1 MGSPGSGVA
10 LEPGSPQDPG
20 HPSLDPLRSRL
31 PRGQGGVRFHEY
43 MKERPEAPVFF
54 ETRRLFSRT
63 PIRSG
68 KASLSKEKTMDPSV
82 IFGIAGVIGA
92 GALLSSLR
100 ILWEYERGVIF
111 RLGKLTRAKGPGLIF
126 LVPYGVERMR
136 KMDLR
141 IVALDIPP
149 QDTITK
155 DNVSVTVNAVVYF
168 RVADPAKA
176 VVEIEDY
183 YFATSQLAQ
192 TTLRSVIGQ
201 SELDE
206 LLAERE
212 QINEIVRRIIDV
224 GTDPWGIDVTGVEI
238 KDIDLPKEMKRAMAK
253 QAEAER
259 ERRGKVIAAEGEY
272 QASKKLALAA
282 NVIEKH
288 PVAVQLRF
296 MQTAVE
302 IAAENN
308 STTVFPIPMELMGN
322 IARGSTK
329 PLTPEEIK
337 ELETGD
343 EAELTLPEGADTQ
356 LLAETAKSI
365 LGIGSGAEQE
375 KEKVPAE
382 KSDAEDETE

>member
-1 MGSPGSGVA
+1 VDTRASIAVVKPLLPGIVTQETTVPGGMSPPA
-10 LEPGSPQDPG
+10 
-20 HPSLDPLRSRL
+20 R
-31 PRGQGGVRFHEY
+31 
-43 MKERPEAPVFF
+43 ERPQLE
-54 ETRRLFSRT
+54 E
-63 PIRSG
+63 I
-68 KASLSKEKTMDPSV
+68 TMDPAA
-82 IFGIAGVIGA
+82 IFVPLAAFGL
-92 GALLSSLR
+92 GALFTSLR

-126 LVPYGVERMR
+126 LVPFGVERMR

-155 DNVSVTVNAVVYF
+155 DNVSLSVNAVVYF

-212 QINEIVRRIIDV
+212 QINEIVREIIDQ
-224 GTDPWGIDVTGVEI
+224 GTDPWGVEVTGVEI

-308 STTVFPIPMELMGN
+308 STTVFPIPMELFGTLS
-322 IARGSTK
+322 RGVPPKGMTE
-329 PLTPEEIK
+329 EEIAA
-337 ELETGD
+337 LEAADAEG
-343 EAELTLPEGADTQ
+343 EALPGGEETQ
-356 LLAETAKSI
+356 LLAETARSI
-365 LGIGSGAEQE
+365 LGLGSGRK
-375 KEKVPAE
+375 KEGVEVGKE
-382 KSDAEDETE
+382 EEGEEEGRG

>member
-1 MGSPGSGVA
+1 
-10 LEPGSPQDPG
+10 
-20 HPSLDPLRSRL
+20 
-31 PRGQGGVRFHEY
+31 
-43 MKERPEAPVFF
+43 
-54 ETRRLFSRT
+54 
-63 PIRSG
+63 
-68 KASLSKEKTMDPSV
+68 MDPAT
-82 IFGIAGVIGA
+82 IFIPLAAVGLGA
-92 GALLSSLR
+92 IFTSLR

-126 LVPYGVERMR
+126 LVPFGVERMR

-212 QINEIVRRIIDV
+212 QINEIVRGIIDQ
-224 GTDPWGIDVTGVEI
+224 GTDPWGIEVTGVEI

-282 NVIEKH
+282 NVIEQH
-288 PVAVQLRF
+288 PVAIQLRF

-308 STTVFPIPMELMGN
+308 STTVFPIPMELFGA
-322 IARGSTK
+322 ILKGPGST
-329 PLTPEEIK
+329 PAMTEE
-337 ELETGD
+337 EVAALEASSLED
-343 EAELTLPEGADTQ
+343 LPVAEENQ
-356 LLAETAKSI
+356 SHLLAETARSI
-365 LGIGSGAEQE
+365 LGLGTGAK
-375 KEKVPAE
+375 KEKVAAE
-382 KSDAEDETE
+382 KEDGAEED

>member
-1 MGSPGSGVA
+1 
-10 LEPGSPQDPG
+10 
-20 HPSLDPLRSRL
+20 
-31 PRGQGGVRFHEY
+31 
-43 MKERPEAPVFF
+43 
-54 ETRRLFSRT
+54 
-63 PIRSG
+63 
-68 KASLSKEKTMDPSV
+68 MDPAT
-82 IFGIAGVIGA
+82 ILIPL
-92 GALLSSLR
+92 GALLVGGVLTSLR
-100 ILWEYERGVIF
+100 VLWEYERGVIF

-126 LVPYGVERMR
+126 LVPFGIERLR

-155 DNVSVTVNAVVYF
+155 DNVSLSVNAVVYF

-176 VVEIEDY
+176 VVEIQDY

-212 QINEIVRRIIDV
+212 QINEIVRGIIDQ

-259 ERRGKVIAAEGEY
+259 ERRGEVIAAEGEY

-308 STTVFPIPMELMGN
+308 STMVFPIPIDLFGAIKAPSQSMTAEEVAAYEAAG
-322 IARGSTK
+322 
-329 PLTPEEIK
+329 PEDV
-337 ELETGD
+337 LS
-343 EAELTLPEGADTQ
+343 EAAETQ
-356 LLAETAKSI
+356 LLAEAAKSLLE
-365 LGIGSGAEQE
+365 LGASS

-382 KSDAEDETE
+382 KDQE

>member
-1 MGSPGSGVA
+1 
-10 LEPGSPQDPG
+10 
-20 HPSLDPLRSRL
+20 
-31 PRGQGGVRFHEY
+31 
-43 MKERPEAPVFF
+43 
-54 ETRRLFSRT
+54 
-63 PIRSG
+63 
-68 KASLSKEKTMDPSV
+68 MDPST
-82 IFGIAGVIGA
+82 IFVPLAAFGL
-92 GALLSSLR
+92 GALFTSLR

-126 LVPYGVERMR
+126 LVPFGVERMR

-155 DNVSVTVNAVVYF
+155 DNVSLSVNAVVYF

-212 QINEIVRRIIDV
+212 RINEIVREIIDE

-282 NVIEKH
+282 NTIEKH

-308 STTVFPIPMELMGN
+308 STTVFPIPMDLFGS
-322 IARGSTK
+322 IAKGSAGAMTDQ
-329 PLTPEEIK
+329 EIK
-337 ELETGD
+337 ELEAASAED
-343 EAELTLPEGADTQ
+343 LEALDPENRGKALPDGAETQ

-365 LGIGSGAEQE
+365 LGLNPVSAAKEDDE
-375 KEKVPAE
+375 KEDVPVE
-382 KSDAEDETE
+382 RDE

>member
-1 MGSPGSGVA
+1 
-10 LEPGSPQDPG
+10 
-20 HPSLDPLRSRL
+20 
-31 PRGQGGVRFHEY
+31 
-43 MKERPEAPVFF
+43 
-54 ETRRLFSRT
+54 
-63 PIRSG
+63 
-68 KASLSKEKTMDPSV
+68 MDPTA
-82 IFGIAGVIGA
+82 IFVPLAAFGL
-92 GALLSSLR
+92 GALLTSLR
-100 ILWEYERGVIF
+100 VLWEYERGVIF

-126 LVPYGVERMR
+126 LVPFGVERMR

-155 DNVSVTVNAVVYF
+155 DNVSLSVNAVVYF

-212 QINEIVRRIIDV
+212 QINEIVRRIIDE

-282 NVIEKH
+282 NIIEKH

-308 STTVFPIPMELMGN
+308 STMVFPIPMDLFGS
-322 IARGSTK
+322 IARGSAGAMTE
-329 PLTPEEIK
+329 EEIK
-337 ELETGD
+337 ALEAGD
-343 EAELTLPEGADTQ
+343 VEAEALPDGANTQ
-356 LLAETAKSI
+356 LLAETARSI
-365 LGIGSGAEQE
+365 LGIGSGGSRP
-375 KEKVPAE
+375 KVKQHREEGGEEPESPAD
-382 KSDAEDETE
+382 S

>member
-1 MGSPGSGVA
+1 
-10 LEPGSPQDPG
+10 
-20 HPSLDPLRSRL
+20 
-31 PRGQGGVRFHEY
+31 
-43 MKERPEAPVFF
+43 
-54 ETRRLFSRT
+54 
-63 PIRSG
+63 
-68 KASLSKEKTMDPSV
+68 MDPAAIS
-82 IFGIAGVIGA
+82 ILLAAFGI
-92 GALLSSLR
+92 GALMTSLR
-100 ILWEYERGVIF
+100 VLWEYERGVIF

-126 LVPYGVERMR
+126 LVPFGIERMR

-155 DNVSVTVNAVVYF
+155 DNVSLSVNAVVYF

-212 QINEIVRRIIDV
+212 QINEIVRGIIDQ

-288 PVAVQLRF
+288 PVAIQLRF

-308 STTVFPIPMELMGN
+308 STTVFPIPMELFG
-322 IARGSTK
+322 ALRGGMNPPT
-329 PLTPEEIK
+329 PLTAEEIK
-337 ELETGD
+337 AMEEADHDDPLPG
-343 EAELTLPEGADTQ
+343 EAETH

-365 LGIGSGAEQE
+365 LGLGPSKRRG
-375 KEKVPAE
+375 KVPAE
-382 KSDAEDETE
+382 SDEGDEGEDR